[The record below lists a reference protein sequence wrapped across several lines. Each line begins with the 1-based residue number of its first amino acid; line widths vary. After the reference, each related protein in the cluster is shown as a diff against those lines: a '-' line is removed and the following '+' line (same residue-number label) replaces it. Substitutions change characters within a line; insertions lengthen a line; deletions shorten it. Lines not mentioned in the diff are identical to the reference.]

1 MVNPGTYLTQQ
12 DHRPFVDNA
21 NSKTQNGFMKNQG
34 TTNVILRF
42 DSCRIYA
49 FKTVKTCIC
58 FSKISQKPFMLS
70 ADAKIGTCCP
80 NSRNLS
86 SLSVFASFNGNMI
99 DKVIKFLHVS
109 EAFQS
114 LSASS

>member
-70 ADAKIGTCCP
+70 ADYQFVQQVPELVLAEQILVT
-80 NSRNLS
+80 
-86 SLSVFASFNGNMI
+86 FQAY
-99 DKVIKFLHVS
+99 
-109 EAFQS
+109 QS
-114 LSASS
+114 LLHLMAT